1 MECSL
6 ETLKAHLQALLASSP
21 YRFTPGDLQKALAG
35 RLKTTRRQARKTIYR
50 LVTAGEL
57 TYAYED
63 GHTFLVPSFQRP
75 VRVSGRVLL
84 TPPDRNGSPEA
95 NREDVIV
102 RLTSG
107 SAFGSGSHPTTRL
120 AIRAIDTMLSDK
132 IWRRRFNSGSVL
144 DIGTGTGVLIIAAL
158 RLGMGS
164 GLGID
169 VDPCARTEA
178 RQNVALNGF
187 DDRIRIT
194 AEPVRQIKAGF
205 AMVLA
210 NLRFPS
216 LIRYFQ
222 PIADLTDP
230 GGIVVLSGIQMEEVS
245 EIERVYGRAPFR
257 KRWQSDENRWA
268 AFAFMKTE

>member
-1 MECSL
+1 M
-6 ETLKAHLQALLASSP
+6 LASNP
-21 YRFTPGDLQKALAG
+21 RRFTSGDLEKALAG
-35 RLKTTRRQARKTIYR
+35 RLSTTRRQARKTIYR

-57 TYAYED
+57 IYSYED
-63 GHTFLVPSFQRP
+63 GHTFLVPSFQRT

-84 TPPDRNGSPEA
+84 TPPDRNCSTET
-95 NREDVIV
+95 NRDDVIV
-102 RLTSG
+102 RLNTG
-107 SAFGSGSHPTTRL
+107 SAFGNGSHPTTRL

-178 RQNVALNGF
+178 RENVLINGLE
-187 DDRIRIT
+187 DRI
-194 AEPVRQIKAGF
+194 QISAKSVGQIYGTF

-210 NLRFPS
+210 NLRYPS

-230 GGIVVLSGIQMEEVS
+230 GGIVILSGIRMAEVS
-245 EIERVYGRAPFR
+245 EIEGVYGRAPFR
-257 KRWQSDENRWA
+257 KRWQSDENGWA
-268 AFAFMKTE
+268 ASAFMKTE